1 MAEPFRILDQG
12 SHDAFVTL
20 WLARQLR
27 EKGHE
32 VYVAGVELNAQAV
45 ATAQRRFDEEGFDAS
60 FVEANALDAAEHF
73 EPHSFDAVVC
83 FELIEHVPVPEA
95 LLDACELMVR
105 PDGVIYCST
114 PNGTFGAGNN
124 PHHLRALR
132 AHDLAE
138 LLRRRGDLRDMEV
151 GVDGVTAAAYTPRR
165 RLGEIAIYAGPGW
178 ASWSPI
184 DIEQKGL
191 GGSETAAIRLA
202 EALSALGYVVTV
214 YGEVEKSI
222 YRDITFMHHRTF
234 DPTVRREAVI
244 SSRIPEI
251 FDRPVNARV
260 RMLWLHDIDAGP
272 RLTAA
277 RAERIDHIL
286 TLSRWHREHVSG
298 RYPFAREKVRQT
310 RNGIHRPYFER
321 PLDEPRAQ
329 RLVYTSSPDRGLD
342 VLLEL
347 WPKIKAKAPD
357 AVFSFAYADVYDRI
371 AEQDPT
377 IGAFREKVAGMLD
390 QPGVQPLGS
399 LSQPDLVRLMRTS
412 RVWAHPS
419 WASIAG
425 EPFFETSCIGS
436 LEAQAAGCL
445 VVASGWGALPES
457 VRVGRLVNSEPGGAR
472 WKRAL
477 VAAIV
482 EGLTLPAVQA
492 WAEEK
497 GTQQAKHW
505 GWEGV
510 ADQIAGL
517 LDGEV
522 RAFEPQTAPL
532 KA

>member
-1 MAEPFRILDQG
+1 MAEPFRILDCG
-12 SHDAFVTL
+12 SHDGFVTL

-27 EKGHE
+27 EEGHE

-45 ATAQRRFDEEGFDAS
+45 ATAQRRFDEEGINAS

-73 EPHSFDAVVC
+73 EPHNFDAVVC
-83 FELIEHVPVPEA
+83 FELLEHVPVPEA
-95 LLDACELMVR
+95 LLAACEQMVK
-105 PDGVIYCST
+105 PGGVIYCST
-114 PNGTFGAGNN
+114 PDGTFGTGNN

-132 AHDLAE
+132 AHALAE

-151 GVDGVTAAAYTPRR
+151 GVDGVTTAAYTPRR
-165 RLGEIAIYAGPGW
+165 RLGEIAIYTGPGW
-178 ASWSPI
+178 APWSPI

-191 GGSETAAIRLA
+191 GGSETAAVRLA
-202 EALSALGYVVTV
+202 EALSAHGYVVTV
-214 YGEVEKSI
+214 YGEVEKCQ
-222 YRDITFMHHRTF
+222 YRDITFMHHRAF
-234 DPTVRREAVI
+234 DPTVRREVVI
-244 SSRIPEI
+244 SSRTPEI
-251 FDRPVNARV
+251 FDRPVNSRV
-260 RMLWLHDIDAGP
+260 RMLWLHDVDAGP

-277 RAERIDHIL
+277 RAERIDHVL
-286 TLSRWHREHVSG
+286 TLSHWHSQHVG
-298 RYPFAREKVRQT
+298 GTYPFLRPKIRQI
-310 RNGIHRPYFER
+310 RNGIHQPYFER
-321 PLDEPRAQ
+321 PLDEERAQ

-357 AVFSFAYADVYDRI
+357 AVFSFCYSDVYDRI

-399 LSQPDLVRLMRTS
+399 LSQPELVRLMRTA

-419 WASIAG
+419 WNSIAG
-425 EPFFETSCIGS
+425 EPFYETSCIGAM
-436 LEAQAAGCL
+436 EAQAAGCL
-445 VVASGWGALPES
+445 VVASGWGALPETI
-457 VRVGRLVNSEPGGAR
+457 RVGRLVNSEPGGTR

-477 VAAIV
+477 VSSIV
-482 EGLTLPAVQA
+482 EGLTLPEVQA

-497 GTQQAKHW
+497 GARQAPNW

-510 ADQIAGL
+510 ADQIVGL

-522 RAFEPQTAPL
+522 RAFEPHSPTMTA
-532 KA
+532 